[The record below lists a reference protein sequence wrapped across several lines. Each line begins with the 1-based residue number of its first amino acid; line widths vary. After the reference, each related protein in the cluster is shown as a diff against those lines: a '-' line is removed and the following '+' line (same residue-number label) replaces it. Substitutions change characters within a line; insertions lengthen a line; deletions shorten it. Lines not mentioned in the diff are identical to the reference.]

1 VTPDIDLGSGG
12 GAGEA
17 GREPGGGGEA
27 PDGAHLAHLLELSI
41 QEAVYR
47 AALAD
52 RGLLVHPALLDF
64 LR

>member
-1 VTPDIDLGSGG
+1 MTPDIGLGSGG
-12 GAGEA
+12 GGEA
-17 GREPGGGGEA
+17 GREPGAGCEA
-27 PDGAHLAHLLELSI
+27 PDGAQPGRLLELSI

>member
-12 GAGEA
+12 GGEA
-17 GREPGGGGEA
+17 RREPGAGGEA
-27 PDGAHLAHLLELSI
+27 PDGAHLGRLFELSI

-47 AALAD
+47 AALAE